1 MNFGQIEY
9 KIFQHESQDICE
21 RKGVVVVAEAVVV
34 VTGPYE
40 VDTRAVVFNLW
51 FETPL
56 RGSHIR
62 HPVYHI
68 FTLHLIAVA
77 KSQL

>member
-1 MNFGQIEY
+1 MA
-9 KIFQHESQDICE
+9 KVVVV
-21 RKGVVVVAEAVVV
+21 VVVVAEAVVV

-51 FETPL
+51 FETPPPAP